1 MLHCERR
8 GSCTPQPWLG
18 SKGGASAPH
27 GPWGQRQPPSCAN
40 VPRVRCASAASR
52 CRKTKRAREP
62 RANRCRQADRAQAVL
77 RRTGRHR
84 RRGRKRAGFP
94 PPVVKPGAEGRRN
107 PRCSHGPLSLLR
119 RGVSSGA
126 GTRRG
131 ALAARGETAASPSE
145 PGQALTLAPIWL
157 PHWPACRCTISL
169 MVVVVAA
176 AAAAAAR
183 QLHVASLLRLS
194 SSSPP
199 PFPPPPP
206 RLPSMV
212 PGREGRSRRQPLRMG
227 LAFSHPPCFAA
238 RCACLA
244 PGTWGKPR
252 ACVPGGEER
261 ELCTCSEEL
270 SPPSQRCSREK
281 QPDDRPP
288 RNGFCLL
295 LARGVPNESG
305 VGGPIYRMI

>member
-206 RLPSMV
+206 GCLQWCPAGKGGAGASHCAWALPSPTRRALLPAAPASPRELGESPELACPVGRKENFAHAPKSSRRLPSAV
-212 PGREGRSRRQPLRMG
+212 RERNSPTTDPRGMD
-227 LAFSHPPCFAA
+227 FVC
-238 RCACLA
+238 CLL
-244 PGTWGKPR
+244 GVFQTS
-252 ACVPGGEER
+252 R
-261 ELCTCSEEL
+261 ELVVQFTE
-270 SPPSQRCSREK
+270 
-281 QPDDRPP
+281 
-288 RNGFCLL
+288 
-295 LARGVPNESG
+295 
-305 VGGPIYRMI
+305 